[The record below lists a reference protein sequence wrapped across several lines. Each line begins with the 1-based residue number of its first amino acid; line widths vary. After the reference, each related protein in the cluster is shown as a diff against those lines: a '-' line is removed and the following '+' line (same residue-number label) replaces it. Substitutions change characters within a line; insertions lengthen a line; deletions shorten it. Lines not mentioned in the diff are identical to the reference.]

1 MERIVQ
7 FVDEILYLYSGNL
20 RRTEWTEVKEVKE
33 VLGRAKRQS
42 RAKDDSL
49 ASENFATKPTAKVT
63 SLTSSEAI
71 TSITSKRSD
80 NF

>member
-1 MERIVQ
+1 MKMEEVK
-7 FVDEILYLYSGNL
+7 V
-20 RRTEWTEVKEVKE
+20 VKEVRE
-33 VLGRAKRQS
+33 V
-42 RAKDDSL
+42 KDDSL